1 MQHHILRKLIDI
13 RHSKTFELTMICVI
27 IISALNVGA
36 HTYKG
41 LQPYQHILVYLDVGI
56 TIIFAAEIIIRLI
69 AEGSIKRFAKDPWN
83 VFDTLIVIG
92 SLVPL
97 ESSSLVFVGRLLRI
111 FRILRLVSFV
121 PELRVLLNA
130 LFASLPRL
138 GYLVLLMFIF
148 FYIYG
153 AVGATLFS
161 EINPSLTLI
170 LIGLNNISIHREGL
184 QEPPYEMHFILELG
198 KYE

>member
-1 MQHHILRKLIDI
+1 MQHHILRKLIDL
-13 RHSKTFELTMICVI
+13 RHSKTFELTMIGVI

-69 AEGSIKRFAKDPWN
+69 AEGSIKRFVKDPWN

-111 FRILRLVSFV
+111 FRILRLVSFRARAKGASKC
-121 PELRVLLNA
+121 PLRVP
-130 LFASLPRL
+130 SETRL
-138 GYLVLLMFIF
+138 SRTSDVYL

-161 EINPSLTLI
+161 EINPFFVGRHS
-170 LIGLNNISIHREGL
+170 SCDVDA
-184 QEPPYEMHFILELG
+184 F
-198 KYE
+198 